1 MDQSQA
7 ERQKGI
13 EVNQVQYLNF
23 FPFLLKAEA
32 WSRTANIPAIMLVFE
47 SFISSFPQVV
57 FGTEYLD
64 QMLGVFQRLIGSKA
78 HDTHGFRLA
87 IAFLPYIDVS
97 FFLI

>member
-13 EVNQVQYLNF
+13 EVGQEQYLNF

-32 WSRTANIPAIMLVFE
+32 WSRIANIPAIILVFE

-57 FGTEYLD
+57 FNDEYVD

-78 HDTHGFRLA
+78 HDIHGFRLA
-87 IAFLPYIDVS
+87 IAFLPYLDVS
-97 FFLI
+97 SY